1 MAWDKSAFSL
11 CKLYILRLFTRT
23 YKGRLI
29 MTKHHK
35 FSQLT
40 ENFSQERQAEIAQK
54 TDKLKAEITLHE
66 LRQSLKIDQSE
77 ARKTQENVNQYINHL
92 RQAIESMGGILDI
105 TIHLDNKD
113 ILIYNFDE
121 LIENSCPK

>member
-1 MAWDKSAFSL
+1 
-11 CKLYILRLFTRT
+11 
-23 YKGRLI
+23 

-66 LRQSLKIDQSE
+66 LRLI
-77 ARKTQENVNQYINHL
+77 RKTVHNCL
-92 RQAIESMGGILDI
+92 ASRES
-105 TIHLDNKD
+105 
-113 ILIYNFDE
+113 
-121 LIENSCPK
+121 